1 MEQRDPSDYRIGWI
15 CALPLEFT
23 AAVAVLDAV
32 HPDLPHDE
40 NDTNAYRFGQVGQQ
54 NVIVAGLPSGV
65 YGLTSAA
72 RVATNLRR
80 SFPSVKYCLVVGI
93 GGGAPILPKNDIRLG
108 DVVVSHPIPG
118 CGGVLQYDYGKLVN
132 TGKFEQTGVLNKPPD
147 IFLSAITKFKSAYP
161 PPGKE
166 IEEFVSRVLNSGSL
180 GPPQTSKKRKNRE
193 DDTIETKDIFECL
206 EALGG
211 TNPTDD
217 KNRIESSKDKPI
229 GDSISWILNG
239 QNFKQWLAIK
249 DKPILRISGDP
260 GKGKTMI
267 MISLIDHMTEMFDRD
282 TGSKIAISYFFC
294 QATDSRLNNAL
305 AVVKGLLSQ
314 LISNPRYPSLVRYLK
329 SEIDI
334 RGKNYFEDPN
344 AFYALER
351 ILLNVC
357 ADPQYNTFY
366 FLVDALD
373 ECIGDLDRLLKL
385 ICSTCAKASRIRWL
399 VTSRNRPEIEAQFEY
414 AGLQLQIS
422 LEEHGEQI
430 NTTAEAYIHS
440 KLQELCIKKRYRVD
454 IQEQVGQLLRE
465 KAGGTFLWVHLAC
478 KELEKVYS
486 YNAVATLNGLPSGL
500 NGFYGE
506 MLKYLDRSG
515 YNNDVELC
523 SKILSAMVAAFRP
536 LSLQEMVTIAELPS
550 EMNEIDVEVQVKSC
564 GSFLTI
570 HKRIVSFVHQ
580 SAKDFLDNNIGS
592 RLIIPNGLGYQHQEI
607 FTRSMR
613 QLEKELR
620 TDICSLKRLDFAVKD
635 LKAEH
640 RDVIDHLRYA
650 CYYWVDHLALAEPR
664 MAKAELVSK
673 FLEEHLLHWMELMIL
688 LDHTFDIVTMAKW
701 LGTTMEGASNKY
713 LETLLYDFRR
723 FSQYHKAVVCN
734 TPLQLY
740 SSCLV
745 FSPEHSIIKSLFR
758 PMVPKCIRQTHS
770 LKKEW
775 GSLVQIFQPPNKGTL
790 FDIGM
795 IALSNDDKTLAVGL
809 KPGTHN
815 LILWDVSSG
824 AILQHLLTSNGDVIN
839 WLSLEFSPNNQMIA
853 EVPHPWRTSIIW
865 IPGTAPKLVFASTL
879 KDLWLLHVDRA
890 SGSVSDQ
897 FYQAISKNYDEYG
910 WRSKTLSRE
919 FDLPCE
925 PSSQVHQGMQEISLI
940 HFATSH
946 QLLVATP
953 SGFCIL
959 NLDSGCI
966 EGIVE
971 VYASTRQPQLL
982 RDGMWLAFNPSRNI
996 NPFPELEL
1004 FEIYDAYSGKLLR
1017 QLRFD
1022 IRTLEGMADFPR
1034 PLILNSNA
1042 TQYFTAHEGAIGI
1055 FEIPSEDAPHEVQL
1069 ASPSSMAASP
1079 NGRYLAICQRGFIT
1093 LWDSESISPPQTWDA
1108 IGDESGRELQ
1118 NRENF
1123 SLALG
1128 GRDDNGVTEL
1138 EFSPDNNLLVFRT
1151 NRIIKIW
1158 DVQSGSLLGTLDDW
1172 YDCLYRERV
1181 AELRVK
1187 HLDQEAGTNSP
1198 DIRSDFY
1205 DHPYETDRVWCKG
1218 FSFTGKLAFMS
1229 SWDNDARVQLRTF
1242 DPSLTVKT
1250 TCLLVSFRTQY
1261 DRSNPDPFMN
1271 YTFCTDIKF
1280 SPDGSLLV
1288 TESCGVVTLWDTASG
1303 QKLCTFGGEN
1313 CGVTG
1318 SIPDRTLTN
1327 FFSNGQKLIV
1337 ALHTER
1343 SLRFTIYSLEPL
1355 KPEPVMG
1362 LSHTQ
1367 IWSSD
1372 LLLPQ
1377 NLVAPQ
1383 LSLTTDPLS
1392 LISTGAL

>member
-1 MEQRDPSDYRIGWI
+1 
-15 CALPLEFT
+15 
-23 AAVAVLDAV
+23 
-32 HPDLPHDE
+32 
-40 NDTNAYRFGQVGQQ
+40 
-54 NVIVAGLPSGV
+54 
-65 YGLTSAA
+65 
-72 RVATNLRR
+72 
-80 SFPSVKYCLVVGI
+80 
-93 GGGAPILPKNDIRLG
+93 
-108 DVVVSHPIPG
+108 
-118 CGGVLQYDYGKLVN
+118 
-132 TGKFEQTGVLNKPPD
+132 
-147 IFLSAITKFKSAYP
+147 
-161 PPGKE
+161 
-166 IEEFVSRVLNSGSL
+166 
-180 GPPQTSKKRKNRE
+180 
-193 DDTIETKDIFECL
+193 
-206 EALGG
+206 
-211 TNPTDD
+211 
-217 KNRIESSKDKPI
+217 
-229 GDSISWILNG
+229 
-239 QNFKQWLAIK
+239 
-249 DKPILRISGDP
+249 
-260 GKGKTMI
+260 
-267 MISLIDHMTEMFDRD
+267 
-282 TGSKIAISYFFC
+282 
-294 QATDSRLNNAL
+294 
-305 AVVKGLLSQ
+305 
-314 LISNPRYPSLVRYLK
+314 
-329 SEIDI
+329 
-334 RGKNYFEDPN
+334 
-344 AFYALER
+344 
-351 ILLNVC
+351 
-357 ADPQYNTFY
+357 
-366 FLVDALD
+366 
-373 ECIGDLDRLLKL
+373 
-385 ICSTCAKASRIRWL
+385 
-399 VTSRNRPEIEAQFEY
+399 
-414 AGLQLQIS
+414 
-422 LEEHGEQI
+422 
-430 NTTAEAYIHS
+430 
-440 KLQELCIKKRYRVD
+440 
-454 IQEQVGQLLRE
+454 
-465 KAGGTFLWVHLAC
+465 
-478 KELEKVYS
+478 
-486 YNAVATLNGLPSGL
+486 
-500 NGFYGE
+500 
-506 MLKYLDRSG
+506 
-515 YNNDVELC
+515 
-523 SKILSAMVAAFRP
+523 
-536 LSLQEMVTIAELPS
+536 
-550 EMNEIDVEVQVKSC
+550 
-564 GSFLTI
+564 
-570 HKRIVSFVHQ
+570 
-580 SAKDFLDNNIGS
+580 
-592 RLIIPNGLGYQHQEI
+592 
-607 FTRSMR
+607 
-613 QLEKELR
+613 
-620 TDICSLKRLDFAVKD
+620 
-635 LKAEH
+635 
-640 RDVIDHLRYA
+640 
-650 CYYWVDHLALAEPR
+650 
-664 MAKAELVSK
+664 
-673 FLEEHLLHWMELMIL
+673 
-688 LDHTFDIVTMAKW
+688 MAKW

-853 EVPHPWRTSIIW
+853 VTAELRPMQEQGDPAASPRNSRVSIGIWNVASGERTHAWEIQEVPHPWRTSIIW
-865 IPGTAPKLVFASTL
+865 IPGNAPKLVFASTL

-910 WRSKTLSRE
+910 WRRTKLACNTFGDRLVSGAQGYRSILLWNIGSKTLSRE

-1327 FFSNGQKLIV
+1327 FSSNGQKLIV

-1392 LISTGAL
+1392 LISTGGWFQFPSMTPILQLDDWLWYEGERILHLPFKADRVSVVTSYRDLCFLGTASGVMMVVRTPYKCMEQVLMEESFLEMSLQSSSRNDTNPDQMSSI